1 MSSDVN
7 ERIIAN
13 PKFAELTKKRNRFS
27 IILVALVLGIYY
39 AYLFVAVLMPD
50 TISKAMGD
58 GMTMTVGL
66 PAGFAVMIVSFIL
79 TGIYVRRANSEF
91 DALSRDLIREA
102 GR

>member
-13 PKFAELTKKRNRFS
+13 PKFAELTTKRNRFS
-27 IILVALVLGIYY
+27 IILVVSVLVIYY

-50 TISKAMGD
+50 TISRAISP
-58 GMTMTVGL
+58 GMTMTIGL

-79 TGIYVRRANSEF
+79 TGVYVRRANSEF
-91 DALSRDLIREA
+91 DALNRDLIEEA

>member
-13 PKFAELTKKRNRFS
+13 PKFAELTRKRNRFS

-39 AYLFVAVLMPD
+39 AYLFMSVLMPD
-50 TISKAMGD
+50 LTSKALGE
-58 GMTMTVGL
+58 GLTMTIGL
-66 PAGFAVMIVSFIL
+66 PAGFAVMIISFIL
-79 TGIYVRRANSEF
+79 TGVYVRRANGEF
-91 DALSRDLIREA
+91 DALSRALIEEA